1 MENKDRDEKGRFI
14 EGNAAGSQFKPSST
28 DGTATEAGRKGGIA
42 SAEAKRER
50 KHWREVLEELLSL
63 PMEIKL
69 PDKTSRQGTI
79 NEGLLIG
86 QIQAAMKGNTNAA
99 KFVASMLDEYV
110 EKNETT
116 LKGAQGF
123 VVIASD
129 DEQKELLE
137 KLKQNDA

>member
-14 EGNAAGSQFKPSST
+14 EGNKPKGAAIQGSGK
-28 DGTATEAGRKGGIA
+28 AAENGRKGGIA
-42 SAEAKRER
+42 SGEAKRER